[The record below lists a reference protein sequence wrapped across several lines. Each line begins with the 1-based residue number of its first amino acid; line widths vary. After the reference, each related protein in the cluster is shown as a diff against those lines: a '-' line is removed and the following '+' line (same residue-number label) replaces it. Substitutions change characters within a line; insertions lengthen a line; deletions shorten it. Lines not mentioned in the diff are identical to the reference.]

1 MEKDIE
7 SSESLQEDLQN
18 PVSSLCELMEANES
32 ARYLNSFGQ
41 LQGIKNVDDLLK
53 EIREKVKSAEPTQV
67 QKEEKVS
74 ILSSEDFY
82 KAFTASA
89 SKFVEKEVQEKFRK
103 SNILIGG
110 AGSIGNPIAM
120 MAIRS
125 GAENVTIA
133 DPDVVE
139 DSNLARQEYEKNQ
152 VGHNK
157 AEMTVE
163 NMSKINPYAKD
174 KLKSIPEGITKEN
187 VEELVKN
194 AEIIIDGVDIRA
206 TDMTWELHKYACQY
220 KKPVIVGYDMAG
232 TAMIAVY
239 RYDKD
244 VNKTLN
250 GEISEET
257 IEEFKKVKS
266 AYKEGRIKESEFL
279 NYVYDTLTGP
289 INPLKVPVE
298 QFEELISRNSNDT
311 RTYQD
316 GTTSRLLSAL
326 TIEAMRKIYAG
337 EEVKKIVTLDL
348 PSSVRR
354 FNPTVLTKAGLML
367 KALKVVKNRGKEV
380 RNMINN
386 LI

>member
-1 MEKDIE
+1 MENEIE
-7 SSESLQEDLQN
+7 NSESLQEDLQN
-18 PVSSLCELMEANES
+18 PISSLCELMEANES

-41 LQGIKNVDDLLK
+41 LEGIKTVDDLLK
-53 EIREKVKSAEPTQV
+53 EIRTKVKNTEPKQV
-67 QKEEKVS
+67 QEEKVS
-74 ILSSEDFY
+74 VLSSEEFY
-82 KAFTASA
+82 KVFTASA
-89 SKFVEKEVQEKFRK
+89 SKFVEQGVQEKFRR
-103 SNILIGG
+103 SNVLVGG

-120 MAIRS
+120 MAVRS
-125 GAENVTIA
+125 GAENITIA

-139 DSNLARQEYEKNQ
+139 DSNLARQEYLKDQ
-152 VGHNK
+152 VGKNK

-194 AEIIIDGVDIRA
+194 SDIIIDGIDIRA
-206 TDMTWELHKYACQY
+206 ADMSWELHKYACQY

-232 TAMIAVY
+232 TAMVAVY

-244 VNKTLN
+244 VEKVLN

-298 QFEELISRNSNDT
+298 QFKELISRDSNDT

-326 TIEAMRKIYAG
+326 TIETMRKIYAG
-337 EEVKKIVTLDL
+337 EEVKKIITLDL

-354 FNPTVLTKAGLML
+354 FNPTIFTKVGLML
-367 KALKVVKNRGKEV
+367 KALNVVNKRGAEV
-380 RNMINN
+380 KDMTNK
-386 LI
+386 LK

>member
-1 MEKDIE
+1 MENEIE
-7 SSESLQEDLQN
+7 NSESLQEDLQN
-18 PVSSLCELMEANES
+18 PISSLCELMEANES

-41 LQGIKNVDDLLK
+41 LEGIKTVDDLLK
-53 EIREKVKSAEPTQV
+53 EIRTKVKNTEPKQV
-67 QKEEKVS
+67 QEEKVS
-74 ILSSEDFY
+74 VLSSEEFY
-82 KAFTASA
+82 KVFTASA
-89 SKFVEKEVQEKFRK
+89 SKFVEQGVQEKFRR
-103 SNILIGG
+103 SNVLVGG

-120 MAIRS
+120 MAVRS
-125 GAENVTIA
+125 GAENITIA

-139 DSNLARQEYEKNQ
+139 DSNLARQEYLKDQ
-152 VGHNK
+152 VGKNK

-194 AEIIIDGVDIRA
+194 AEIIIDGIDIRA
-206 TDMTWELHKYACQY
+206 ADMSWELHKYACKY

-232 TAMIAVY
+232 TAMVAVY

-244 VNKTLN
+244 VEKVLN

-298 QFEELISRNSNDT
+298 QFKELISRDSNDT

-326 TIEAMRKIYAG
+326 TIETMRKIYAG
-337 EEVKKIVTLDL
+337 EEVKKIITLDL

-354 FNPTVLTKAGLML
+354 FNPTIFTKVGLML
-367 KALKVVKNRGKEV
+367 KALNVVNKRGAEV
-380 RNMINN
+380 KDMTNK
-386 LI
+386 LK

>member
-1 MEKDIE
+1 MENEIE
-7 SSESLQEDLQN
+7 NSESLQEDLQN
-18 PVSSLCELMEANES
+18 PISSLCELMEANES

-41 LQGIKNVDDLLK
+41 LEGIKTVDHLLK
-53 EIREKVKSAEPTQV
+53 EIRTKVKNTEPKQV
-67 QKEEKVS
+67 QEEKVS
-74 ILSSEDFY
+74 VLSSEEFY
-82 KAFTASA
+82 KVFTASA
-89 SKFVEKEVQEKFRK
+89 SKFVEQGVQEKFRR
-103 SNILIGG
+103 SNVLVGG

-120 MAIRS
+120 MAVRS
-125 GAENVTIA
+125 GAENITIA

-139 DSNLARQEYEKNQ
+139 DSNLARQEYLKDQ
-152 VGHNK
+152 VGKNK

-194 AEIIIDGVDIRA
+194 SDIIIDGIDIRA
-206 TDMTWELHKYACQY
+206 ADMSWELHKYACQY

-232 TAMIAVY
+232 TAMVAVY

-244 VNKTLN
+244 VEKVLN

-298 QFEELISRNSNDT
+298 QFKELISRDSNDT

-326 TIEAMRKIYAG
+326 TIETMRKIYAG
-337 EEVKKIVTLDL
+337 EEVKKIITLDL

-354 FNPTVLTKAGLML
+354 FNPTIFTKVGLML
-367 KALKVVKNRGKEV
+367 KALNVVNKRGAEV
-380 RNMINN
+380 KDMTNK
-386 LI
+386 LK